1 MFATEIIRHPD
12 GRTSKVFRAGQG
24 PLVVWL
30 HGPHGIRGRDPV
42 IAELAK
48 RHTVVA
54 PLAPGFADLAELDE
68 IRNVHEWRGWSSFRR
83 SVCGKTSIRCRIC
96 SGRYRT

>member
-1 MFATEIIRHPD
+1 
-12 GRTSKVFRAGQG
+12 
-24 PLVVWL
+24 VVWL

-54 PLAPGFADLAELDE
+54 PLAPGFADLAELSRVGLIGARRDG
-68 IRNVHEWRGWSSFRR
+68 RNVNL
-83 SVCGKTSIRCRIC
+83 
-96 SGRYRT
+96 RTKNAS